1 MGFGE
6 GAIRTSTPEN
16 WLVFATPKHQYA
28 HTPLYSGLGRNGS
41 GVHSGPRA
49 LNVEQGSSPY
59 RRAFRSYRPTLSR
72 QIRVAANQH
81 ALSHRSLQAGSL
93 CYFACGCPCVE
104 IAVAEPEHRRLASG
118 KRIQSEQTVRKGV
131 SEGKSRLFFRQ
142 RQ

>member
-81 ALSHRSLQAGSL
+81 ALSH
-93 CYFACGCPCVE
+93 
-104 IAVAEPEHRRLASG
+104 VAIVPYRLEAYASAPW
-118 KRIQSEQTVRKGV
+118 SAYY
-131 SEGKSRLFFRQ
+131 SR
-142 RQ
+142 